1 MRAAAEASASAA
13 VEAVKG
19 EEDEARGALTTE
31 TKKKVTSSGPPSL
44 AQQLWDY
51 KLACS
56 ASRGRDALAEA
67 WSARTGGG
75 ASGGERGSRRQQQM
89 RQQQRSSS
97 PPPLQPSSPT
107 LPILEWS
114 DAVDAAADEIAEDVV
129 RDVAWEVAGAVGSL
143 VEESWRSELLPRWT

>member
-1 MRAAAEASASAA
+1 
-13 VEAVKG
+13 
-19 EEDEARGALTTE
+19 
-31 TKKKVTSSGPPSL
+31 
-44 AQQLWDY
+44 
-51 KLACS
+51 
-56 ASRGRDALAEA
+56 
-67 WSARTGGG
+67 
-75 ASGGERGSRRQQQM
+75 M

-97 PPPLQPSSPT
+97 PPTLQPSSPT